1 MMMRKLSI
9 RSSHAHLTTRPLPPL
24 TLTHRRTLLEIASQY
39 SSVSPDGSYAPQSMI
54 AAAEDLLPAT
64 AVATG
69 GRGHGRALLGGV
81 YPEGDLPSDIV
92 VTENNHGGGGGALP
106 HLLSKRRLAQ
116 AGLEGGEG
124 VLSEVGSPFVCG
136 DGICSGEQGGGPSL
150 LRAGWPYGRTA
161 TMFISHSLVV
171 CRSQ

>member
-1 MMMRKLSI
+1 
-9 RSSHAHLTTRPLPPL
+9 
-24 TLTHRRTLLEIASQY
+24 
-39 SSVSPDGSYAPQSMI
+39 MI

-92 VTENNHGGGGGALP
+92 VTENNHGGGAGALP
-106 HLLSKRRLAQ
+106 NLLSKRRLAQ

-124 VLSEVGSPFVCG
+124 VLSEVGSPVVCG
-136 DGICSGEQGGGPSL
+136 DGICSGEQGGGVHPLSIKGR
-150 LRAGWPYGRTA
+150 RA
-161 TMFISHSLVV
+161 V
-171 CRSQ
+171 